1 MANEPFDVSM
11 LEVGRLYVTEAY
23 GTVRLDRWDTYC
35 GETTAEIVLLNGE
48 RRNPLPTTL
57 AAEIERARQSARIE
71 SIQTRLANLL
81 ADARAAGLN
90 IRVWNEPRLPLKMG
104 SYDMRSEVYPSKY
117 ERVETHAEKA
127 NG

>member
-11 LEVGRLYVTEAY
+11 LEVGRMYETEAY

-48 RRNPLPTTL
+48 RRNPLPKTL
-57 AAEIERARQSARIE
+57 AAEIERARQSARTE
-71 SIQTRLANLL
+71 SIQTRLADLL
-81 ADARAAGLN
+81 ADAEAAGLN
-90 IRVWNEPRLPLKMG
+90 IRVWLEPLKPLAMG
-104 SYDMRSEVYPSKY
+104 NYEMRAEVYPSKY

-127 NG
+127 SG